1 MEAGGLPSFYLRSDF
16 RLSLMHQNS
25 KLKTEFFRVFHSS
38 FNVPIQCQSNPSC
51 PHSTRV
57 LLIIKINFNPLL
69 RNRIRKFFWHSS
81 FGNPVPLQAL
91 PFALPTSSS
100 KPTCDCDM
108 HVTCLMPVTACEA
121 ATATCNLSSSSK
133 FQIFKPETF
142 SRMTMRKLK
151 VPSSSSLPNSNSKWQ
166 VSIFGF
172 SPLFFR

>member
-1 MEAGGLPSFYLRSDF
+1 
-16 RLSLMHQNS
+16 MHQNS

-108 HVTCLMPVTACEA
+108 HVTCLMPVTACDLRGCD
-121 ATATCNLSSSSK
+121 CNLQSLIEFKISNFQTWNFLENDYEKVESSFQFQPSK
-133 FQIFKPETF
+133 FQFQVASFYFRLFATIFSVKKTKIVF
-142 SRMTMRKLK
+142 L
-151 VPSSSSLPNSNSKWQ
+151 
-166 VSIFGF
+166 
-172 SPLFFR
+172 